1 MNTIGFQYAIATFIL
16 GLIAWGIIFRIAR
29 DNKATKEDDKM
40 SCMLVIGISFIGAL
54 VTLLICYFEN

>member
-40 SCMLVIGISFIGAL
+40 SCMLVTEVSH
-54 VTLLICYFEN
+54 TLRSS

>member
-40 SCMLVIGISFIGAL
+40 GCMLVIGISFIGAL
-54 VTLLICYFEN
+54 VTLLIC